1 MRLGLKAKYSLL
13 LVVMV
18 IGAMFLV
25 MSGVLNVFER
35 GSDRLTHSMGLF
47 LESKLLSQLEEE
59 GRLLVSTSAENLTNP
74 VYFLDIE
81 TINELLSTLKAVED
95 VQYAYLL
102 DAQGK
107 VLTDGTDENPL
118 LGLGLTDE
126 FSQGAVR
133 AKEILVQGG
142 ERSIDIACPIQI
154 KEKNLGWVRV
164 GFSTE
169 RIRREK
175 GLVAEETK
183 RIISQNRDK
192 ILRFSLVFTAVLS
205 LAGMLTA
212 FFIAGR
218 LVRPIQQLSEAAARV
233 GKGDFTG
240 RVKISP
246 VLSQDEL
253 GELAASF
260 NQMTENLEKTTVS
273 KEYVD
278 KIFHSMIDTLIVVDR
293 YAKIRKVNRATCEL
307 LGFSE
312 EELLDQPVGR
322 LLVEEASLASEPEAQ
337 ETGLV
342 FKGPTF
348 QRLIEE
354 GTIHNQETR
363 YRAKDGRVVPVLFSG
378 SIMYHETQ
386 GMVVVAIGKDITDLK
401 RAEEQLARQAEE
413 LARSNQELEQF
424 AYVASHDL
432 REPLRKVASFTQL
445 LAERYKSQLDEKAD
459 KFIEYIID
467 GATRMQTLIDDL
479 LTYSRV
485 GRGEPALEPTD
496 CGVVLQRALAD
507 LEAARRETGAEITWD
522 TLPTVQANPLQL
534 GQLLQNLIANA
545 VKFHGP
551 ERPKIHLSAKP
562 KDDAWLFSVRDN
574 GIGIDP
580 QHAERIFVMFQ
591 RLHTRAEYSGSGIG
605 LAVCKK
611 IVERHG
617 GRIWVESQLGQG
629 AAFYFTW
636 PMRPAG

>member
-1 MRLGLKAKYSLL
+1 MRLGLKTKYSLL
-13 LVVMV
+13 LVAMV

-25 MSGVLNVFER
+25 VSGVLNVFER
-35 GSDRLTHSMGLF
+35 GSDRLTHSMSSF

-59 GRLLVSTSAENLTNP
+59 GRLLVSTLTENLTNP

-81 TINELLSTLKAVED
+81 TINELLSTIKAVED
-95 VQYAYLL
+95 IQYAYLL
-102 DAQGK
+102 DPQGK
-107 VLTDGTDENPL
+107 VLTDGTDENTL
-118 LGLGLTDE
+118 LGLHLTDE
-126 FSQGAVR
+126 FSPGAVQAR
-133 AKEILVQGG
+133 GLLVQRG
-142 ERSIDIACPIQI
+142 ERSLDISCPIKI
-154 KEKNLGWVRV
+154 SEKLLGWVRV
-164 GFSTE
+164 GFSME
-169 RIRREK
+169 RIRQERL
-175 GLVAEETK
+175 LVAKETQ
-183 RIISQNRDK
+183 RIISGNRDK
-192 ILRFSLVFTAVLS
+192 ILRFSLGLTAVLS
-205 LAGMLTA
+205 LAGMLAA

-218 LVRPIQQLSEAAARV
+218 LVRPIRELGEAAARV
-233 GKGDFTG
+233 GRGDFTG
-240 RVKISP
+240 RIKISP
-246 VLSQDEL
+246 ILSQDEM

-260 NQMTENLEKTTVS
+260 NQMTEGLEKTTVS

-278 KIFHSMIDTLIVVDR
+278 KILHSMIDTLIVVDR

-337 ETGLV
+337 GTGLV

-354 GTIHNQETR
+354 GTVRNRETT
-363 YRAKDGRVVPVLFSG
+363 YRTKEGRIVPVLFSG
-378 SIMYHETQ
+378 SIMYHTTQ
-386 GMVVVAIGKDITDLK
+386 GMVVVGIGKDITDLK
-401 RAEEQLARQAEE
+401 KAEEQLARQAEE
-413 LARSNQELEQF
+413 LERSNKELEQF

-459 KFIEYIID
+459 KFIGYIID
-467 GATRMQTLIDDL
+467 GATRMQTLIDNL

-485 GRGEPALEPTD
+485 GRGELVLEPTD
-496 CGVVLQRALAD
+496 CGVVLQRVLAD
-507 LEAARRETGAEITWD
+507 LEAARRETGAEITWEP
-522 TLPTVQANPLQL
+522 LPTIQANPLQL

-545 VKFHGP
+545 IKFHGP